1 MIGCC
6 RRMFQGSRRES
17 HRGLRGGLYRS
28 RNGVILGVCRGIAE
42 YFDFSVAWA
51 RIIAVLLLL
60 FSGFWPIAIIYFIE
74 ALLMKPEPVIPLE
87 NESQRDFYDNYVNSR
102 SRTLRD
108 LTRRFSSLDRRLRRM
123 EDRVTSRDF
132 EWEQRLNS

>member
-1 MIGCC
+1 M
-6 RRMFQGSRRES
+6 RKYDYHSN
-17 HRGLRGGLYRS
+17 HRLYRS
-28 RNGVILGVCRGIAE
+28 RDGWICGVCQGLSDYFNLRVGWVRFIAILI
-42 YFDFSVAWA
+42 F
-51 RIIAVLLLL
+51 L
-60 FSGFWPIAIIYFIE
+60 FSGFWPIVIIYIV
-74 ALLMKPEPVIPLE
+74 ACLLMKPEPVIPLE
-87 NESQRDFYDNYVNSR
+87 NESQRDFYDNYVSSR